1 MSVAPEWPP
10 WLVASQA
17 VVTFAMTGVIWI
29 VQLVQY
35 PGFRRVGPPDFA
47 EFHSHHCR
55 SIAWVVGPLMTVELA
70 GAVVLALSGAAPG
83 FWWPMLGAL
92 LLIWLSTALWQGPL
106 HARLSREG
114 PRPEL
119 VRALVRGN
127 WLRTFLWSARSA
139 ALVWFY
145 ARGWAWS

>member
-1 MSVAPEWPP
+1 VSAVPDGWA
-10 WLVASQA
+10 WLVVLQA
-17 VVTFAMTGVIWI
+17 AVTFAMTGVIWT
-29 VQLVQY
+29 VQLLQY
-35 PGFRRVGPPDFA
+35 PGFSRVGSAHFA
-47 EFHSHHCR
+47 EFHAHHCR
-55 SIAWVVGPLMTVELA
+55 SIGWVVGPLMTVELA
-70 GAVVLALSGAAPG
+70 GAVALALSGAAPG

-139 ALVWFY
+139 ALVWLY
-145 ARGWAWS
+145 ARGWA